1 MKSSTTQGNALRL
14 ADLEKEFRSPDGGM
28 VTAVN
33 KISLDVAPGEF
44 VSLLG
49 PSGCGKTTILR
60 MVAGLEQPSRGEIL
74 IGEERVNELPPY
86 KRNIGLVFQSYALFP
101 HKTVF
106 ENVAYSQTLRRTPKA
121 EIKSSVDE
129 MLTLVGLG
137 HLADRAPAQL
147 SGGQQQRV
155 ALARALV
162 SDPRVLLFDEPLSNL
177 DARLRVQ
184 VRAEI
189 RRVHQRLRPTVIY
202 VTHDQSEAMS
212 LSDRIAVM
220 SAGQVMQVGTPQD
233 IYQRPNNKF
242 VADFV
247 GSANFFPARVLERKS
262 DELVVEFSGGTFSIR
277 SWAPGSEQN
286 DDVLL
291 VIRQEHLEI
300 VPESDSSFH
309 GIVRGTEFLGTHTE
323 CLIELGGQTALATLD
338 SSDGRPL
345 PAEGSTVGIR
355 FQESRVHVI
364 ADVPE

>member
-1 MKSSTTQGNALRL
+1 MENVTTQGNALRL
-14 ADLEKEFRSPDGGM
+14 EDLEKEFQSPDGGT
-28 VTAVN
+28 VKAVN
-33 KISLDVAPGEF
+33 NISLDVAPGEF

-60 MVAGLEQPSRGEIL
+60 MVAGLETPTDGGIL
-74 IGEERVNELPPY
+74 IGGERVNELPPY

-101 HKTVF
+101 HMTVF
-106 ENVAYSQTLRRTPKA
+106 DNVAYSQTLRKKPKD
-121 EIKSSVDE
+121 EIKTSVDE
-129 MLTLVGLG
+129 MLDLIGLKNQS
-137 HLADRAPAQL
+137 DRHPSQL

-212 LSDRIAVM
+212 MSDRVVVM
-220 SAGQVMQVGTPQD
+220 SAGQVMQVGAPQD
-233 IYQRPNNKF
+233 IYHRPNNKF

-247 GSANFFPARVLERKS
+247 GSANFFPARVLERKPN
-262 DELVVEFSGGTFSIR
+262 ELVVEFNGGTFTVN
-277 SWAPGSEQN
+277 SWAPGSEQ
-286 DDVLL
+286 DDNVLL
-291 VIRQEHLEI
+291 VIRQEDLEI

-309 GIVRGTEFLGTHTE
+309 GIIRGTEFLGANTE
-323 CLIELGGQTALATLD
+323 CMVETGGQTALATFD
-338 SSDGRPL
+338 SSGSL
-345 PAEGSTVGIR
+345 TMPAEGTTVGLKFR
-355 FQESRVHVI
+355 EDRVHVI
-364 ADVPE
+364 AHEPE

>member
-1 MKSSTTQGNALRL
+1 MKNATTQGNALRL
-14 ADLEKEFRSPDGGM
+14 VDLEKEFQAPDGGM
-28 VTAVN
+28 VKAVN
-33 KISLDVAPGEF
+33 NISLDVAPGEF

-60 MVAGLEQPSRGEIL
+60 MVAGLEQPSSGGIL

-101 HKTVF
+101 HMTVF
-106 ENVAYSQTLRRTPKA
+106 DNVAYSQTLRRRPKA
-121 EIKSSVDE
+121 EIKASVDE
-129 MLTLVGLG
+129 MLELVGLG
-137 HLADRAPAQL
+137 HQTDRLPTQL

-212 LSDRIAVM
+212 MSDRIVVM

-247 GSANFFPARVLERKS
+247 GSANFFPARVLERKPN
-262 DELVVEFSGGTFSIR
+262 ELVVEFNGNTFKIG

-286 DDVLL
+286 DNVLI
-291 VIRQEHLEI
+291 VTRQEDFEI
-300 VPESDSSFH
+300 VPESDSSIH
-309 GIVRGTEFLGTHTE
+309 GIIRGSEFLGTHTE
-323 CLIELGGQTALATLD
+323 CIVEIGGHTALAKLD
-338 SSDGRPL
+338 GDMTM
-345 PAEGSTVGIR
+345 PAEGSTVGLR
-355 FQESRVHVI
+355 FQENRAHVI
-364 ADVPE
+364 ADEPE

>member
-1 MKSSTTQGNALRL
+1 METSTTQGNDLRL
-14 ADLEKEFRSPDGGM
+14 VDLEKEFPAPDGGV

-60 MVAGLEQPSRGEIL
+60 MVAGLEQPSGGEIL

-106 ENVAYSQTLRRTPKA
+106 ENVAYSQTLRRRPKA
-121 EIKSSVDE
+121 ETKSSVDE
-129 MLTLVGLG
+129 MLALVGLD
-137 HLADRAPAQL
+137 HHADRFPSQL

-220 SAGQVMQVGTPQD
+220 SAGQVMQVGSPQD
-233 IYQRPNNKF
+233 IYQRPHNKF

-247 GSANFFPARVLERKS
+247 GSANFFPARVLERKPN
-262 DELVVEFSGGTFSIR
+262 ELVVEFSGGTFTIG
-277 SWAPGSEQN
+277 SWAPESSRHDN
-286 DDVLL
+286 VLL
-291 VIRQEHLEI
+291 VIRQEDLEI
-300 VPESDSSFH
+300 VPESDSSIH
-309 GIVRGTEFLGTHTE
+309 GIIRGTEFLGTHTE
-323 CLIELGGQTALATLD
+323 CMVEIGGQTALATLD
-338 SSDGRPL
+338 SGGGMTM
-345 PAEGSTVGIR
+345 PAEGSKVGLR
-355 FQESRVHVI
+355 FRENRAHVI
-364 ADVPE
+364 ADIPE

>member
-1 MKSSTTQGNALRL
+1 METLTTQGNALRL
-14 ADLEKEFRSPDGGM
+14 VDLEKEFRAPDGGM

-33 KISLDVAPGEF
+33 NISLDVAPGEF

-60 MVAGLEQPSRGEIL
+60 MVAGLEQPSGGEIL

-106 ENVAYSQTLRRTPKA
+106 DNVAYSQTLRRRPKA

-129 MLTLVGLG
+129 MLALVGLD
-137 HLADRAPAQL
+137 HHADRFPTQL

-212 LSDRIAVM
+212 MSDRIAVM
-220 SAGQVMQVGTPQD
+220 SAGQVIQLGTPQD
-233 IYQRPNNKF
+233 IYQRPDNKF

-262 DELVVEFSGGTFSIR
+262 KELVVEFSGGTFKIG
-277 SWAPGSEQN
+277 SWAPGCEQN

-300 VPESDSSFH
+300 LPESDSSIH
-309 GIVRGTEFLGTHTE
+309 GIIRGTEFLGTHTE
-323 CLIELGGQTALATLD
+323 CMVEIGGQTALATLE
-338 SSDGRPL
+338 SGGSRTM
-345 PAEGSTVGIR
+345 PALGSKVGIR
-355 FQESRVHVI
+355 FRENRVHVI
-364 ADVPE
+364 ANTPE

>member
-1 MKSSTTQGNALRL
+1 MKNATTQGNALRL
-14 ADLEKEFRSPDGGM
+14 GELEKEFQSPDGGT
-28 VTAVN
+28 VRAVN
-33 KISLDVAPGEF
+33 NISLDVAPGEF

-60 MVAGLEQPSRGEIL
+60 MVAGLEEPTGGEIL

-106 ENVAYSQTLRRTPKA
+106 NNVAYSQTIRKKPKA

-129 MLTLVGLG
+129 MLALVGLG
-137 HLADRAPAQL
+137 DQADRLPTQL

-220 SAGQVMQVGTPQD
+220 SAGKVMQVGSPQD

-262 DELVVEFSGGTFSIR
+262 NELVVEFNGGTFTVG

-286 DDVLL
+286 DKVLL
-291 VIRQEHLEI
+291 VIRQEDLEI

-309 GIVRGTEFLGTHTE
+309 GIIRGTEFLGANTE
-323 CLIELGGQTALATLD
+323 CMVETGGQTALATLD
-338 SSDGRPL
+338 SSGGMTM
-345 PAEGSTVGIR
+345 PAEGSRVGLKFR
-355 FQESRVHVI
+355 EDRVHVI
-364 ADVPE
+364 AGEPE

>member
-1 MKSSTTQGNALRL
+1 METSKTQGNDLRL
-14 ADLEKEFRSPDGGM
+14 VDLEKEFQAPDGGM

-60 MVAGLEQPSRGEIL
+60 MVAGLEQPTRGEIA
-74 IGEERVNELPPY
+74 IGGQRVNELPPY
-86 KRNIGLVFQSYALFP
+86 QRNIGLVFQSYALFP

-106 ENVAYSQTLRRTPKA
+106 DNVAYSQTLRKRPKA
-121 EIKSSVDE
+121 ETKASVDE
-129 MLTLVGLG
+129 MLSLVGLG
-137 HLADRAPAQL
+137 HLADRSPAQL

-220 SAGQVMQVGTPQD
+220 SSGQVMQIGSPQD
-233 IYQRPNNKF
+233 IYQRPDNRF

-247 GSANFFPARVLERKS
+247 GSANFFPARILERKS
-262 DELVVEFSGGTFSIR
+262 DGLVVEFSGGTFKIN
-277 SWAPGSEQN
+277 SWAPGSEQSDN
-286 DDVLL
+286 VLL

-300 VPESDSSFH
+300 VPASESTVH
-309 GIVRGTEFLGTHTE
+309 GIVRGSEFLGTHTE
-323 CLIELGGQTALATLD
+323 CLIEVGGQTALATLD
-338 SSDGRPL
+338 SSGGIEL
-345 PAEGSTVGIR
+345 PAEGSKVGIR
-355 FQESRVHVI
+355 FQENRAHVI
-364 ADVPE
+364 PNSPE

>member
-1 MKSSTTQGNALRL
+1 METLTTQGNDLRL
-14 ADLEKEFRSPDGGM
+14 VNLEKEFRAPDGGM

-106 ENVAYSQTLRRTPKA
+106 DNVAYSQTLRRRPKA

-129 MLTLVGLG
+129 MLALVDLG
-137 HLADRAPAQL
+137 HLAGRSPTQL

-233 IYQRPNNKF
+233 IYQRPDNRF

-247 GSANFFPARVLERKS
+247 GSANFFPARVLERKPK
-262 DELVVEFSGGTFSIR
+262 ELVVEFSGGTFTVG

-286 DDVLL
+286 DNVLL

-300 VPESDSSFH
+300 VPESDSANH
-309 GIVRGTEFLGTHTE
+309 GIVRDTEFLGTHTE
-323 CLIELGGQTALATLD
+323 CLIEIGGQTALATLD
-338 SSDGRPL
+338 SGEGIPL
-345 PAEGSTVGIR
+345 PTEGSKVGIR
-355 FQESRVHVI
+355 FQENRVHVI
-364 ADVPE
+364 ADEPQ

>member
-1 MKSSTTQGNALRL
+1 METSTTQGNSLRL
-14 ADLEKEFRSPDGGM
+14 AGLEKEFQTPDGGM
-28 VTAVN
+28 VKAVN
-33 KISLDVAPGEF
+33 NISLDVAPGEF

-60 MVAGLEQPSRGEIL
+60 MVAGLEQPSGGEIL
-74 IGEERVNELPPY
+74 IGDERVNELPPY

-106 ENVAYSQTLRRTPKA
+106 DNVAYSQTIRRRPKA
-121 EIKSSVDE
+121 ETKSSVDE
-129 MLTLVGLG
+129 MLALVGLG
-137 HLADRAPAQL
+137 DQADRLPTQL

-220 SAGQVMQVGTPQD
+220 SAGQVMQVGSPQD
-233 IYQRPNNKF
+233 IYQRPDNKF

-247 GSANFFPARVLERKS
+247 GSANFFPAHVLERKPA
-262 DELVVEFSGGTFSIR
+262 ELVVEFSGGTFTIS
-277 SWAPGSEQN
+277 SWAPESSRHDN
-286 DDVLL
+286 VLL
-291 VIRQEHLEI
+291 VIRQEDLEI
-300 VPESDSSFH
+300 VPVSDSSIH
-309 GIVRGTEFLGTHTE
+309 GIIRGTEFLGTHTE
-323 CLIELGGQTALATLD
+323 CMVEIGGQTALATLD
-338 SSDGRPL
+338 SGGGMTM
-345 PAEGSTVGIR
+345 PAEGSTVGLR
-355 FQESRVHVI
+355 FRENRAHVI